1 MPYDVCVDE
10 TLLLSFAEIERTHW
24 WFVVRR
30 RIVEDAIDSLRLP
43 ETSGMLEV
51 GCGTGGMLDSL
62 TATFPSANV
71 RGVEPSSAAA
81 DVAVSR
87 GCHVHLGTF
96 DTLPAENES
105 IDLLIALDVLE
116 HCEDD
121 VAAAR
126 EAARVLASHG
136 RFVLTVPALQSLWS
150 PHDEDNHHYR
160 RYSAATLR
168 NALEA
173 AGLEVERLTYFNSL
187 LLPVAYVTRWIGR
200 ATGSNK
206 TAGVSLPPKLV
217 NHILKSVFALE
228 VAALRHVDLPIG
240 MSLLAVVRAKEVGK

>member
-1 MPYDVCVDE
+1 MDE
-10 TLLLSFAEIERTHW
+10 TLLLSFAEIEKTHW

-30 RIVEDAIDSLRLP
+30 RIVEDAIGSLRLP
-43 ETSGMLEV
+43 ETSEVLEV

-62 TATFPSANV
+62 AAMFPSATV
-71 RGVEPSSAAA
+71 RGVEPSLAAA
-81 DVAVSR
+81 HAANSRNCDVT
-87 GCHVHLGTF
+87 LGTF
-96 DTLPAENES
+96 DALPADGES

-126 EAARVLASHG
+126 EAARVLTTHG

-150 PHDEDNHHYR
+150 PHDEDNRHYR

-187 LLPVAYVTRWIGR
+187 LLPLAYLTRWIGR
-200 ATGSNK
+200 ATGSNS
-206 TAGVSLPPKLV
+206 TAGVNLPPKPI
-217 NHILKSVFALE
+217 NRILRGVFSLE
-228 VAALRHVDLPIG
+228 VTALKHLNLPIG
-240 MSLLAVVRAKEVGK
+240 MSLLAVARGAKGVDR